1 MDKNSKINPIIDAD
15 SSLKDV
21 NFPKLLIKIFSYPI
35 LKLDTK
41 VEYGVERE
49 REREIVT
56 PLDGWSVCDN
66 LLKGQEVTLPCSC
79 GGARCLRTT

>member
-49 REREIVT
+49 RERERLLHRWTV
-56 PLDGWSVCDN
+56 GRSVIIY
-66 LLKGQEVTLPCSC
+66 
-79 GGARCLRTT
+79 